1 MFIIYTKFKNLTKQ
15 KQQVI
20 INSAIEEFVRNGF
33 DDASTNEIV
42 LNANIS
48 KGSLFN
54 YFRSKKDLYL
64 YLISWSIQIMESF
77 YKKVDL
83 TEHDLFKR
91 IENVGQEK
99 LKVQLDFPLVF
110 DFLKSCIQE
119 DNQEIKNEINESVNE
134 IYNKGLKKIYKNIDY
149 SNFKDNI
156 DVDKAIE
163 ILNWTMFGFGEK
175 SIAEIDSFKNSED
188 FGQYYIK
195 EWNKY
200 AEILKQTF
208 YK

>member
-64 YLISWSIQIMESF
+64 YLIS
-77 YKKVDL
+77 
-83 TEHDLFKR
+83 
-91 IENVGQEK
+91 
-99 LKVQLDFPLVF
+99 
-110 DFLKSCIQE
+110 
-119 DNQEIKNEINESVNE
+119 
-134 IYNKGLKKIYKNIDY
+134 
-149 SNFKDNI
+149 
-156 DVDKAIE
+156 
-163 ILNWTMFGFGEK
+163 
-175 SIAEIDSFKNSED
+175 
-188 FGQYYIK
+188 
-195 EWNKY
+195 
-200 AEILKQTF
+200 
-208 YK
+208 